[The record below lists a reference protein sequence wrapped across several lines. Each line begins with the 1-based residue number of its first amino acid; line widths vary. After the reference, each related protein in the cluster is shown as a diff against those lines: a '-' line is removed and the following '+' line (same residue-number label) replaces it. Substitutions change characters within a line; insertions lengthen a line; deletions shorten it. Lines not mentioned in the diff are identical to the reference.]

1 MQDHREEQLSAL
13 VDDELDAPPGALLT
27 RLVEDPES
35 RERWARYH
43 MIGDVLRDREVRL
56 APELGARVAAALASE
71 PALLV
76 PPARIPAR
84 VRATGAVPLRRWGFA
99 AGFAAV
105 ALLGASFVA
114 REPVQP
120 VAPGVA
126 EQAPPAA
133 GNLQQVIQDTARP
146 QEVAWEDARSAPA
159 ANPQTVEFHRRLNS
173 YLVNFN
179 EQRADLGVP
188 GVHPYV
194 RIVGFEAEP
203 EP

>member
-1 MQDHREEQLSAL
+1 MQDHQEEQLSAF

-27 RLVEDPES
+27 RLVEDRAS

-56 APELGARVAAALASE
+56 APELGVRVAAALATE

-76 PPARIPAR
+76 PPVGTPAR
-84 VRATGAVPLRRWGFA
+84 VRSPGLVPVRRWGLA
-99 AGFAAV
+99 AGIAAM

-114 REPVQP
+114 REPAQP
-120 VAPGVA
+120 VPAVA
-126 EQAPPAA
+126 EQPLPVT
-133 GNLQQVIQDTARP
+133 GNFQQVVQDGRRP
-146 QEVAWEDARSAPA
+146 QAVAWDDARGAPA

-179 EQRADLGVP
+179 EQRADLGMP

>member
-1 MQDHREEQLSAL
+1 MQNQEEQVSAF

-27 RLVEDPES
+27 RLVEDRES

-43 MIGDVLRDREVRL
+43 IIGDVLRDREVRL
-56 APELGARVAAALASE
+56 APELRERIAAALADE
-71 PALLV
+71 PALLA
-76 PPARIPAR
+76 PPASIPLQASGP
-84 VRATGAVPLRRWGFA
+84 RAISGRWGLA
-99 AGFAAV
+99 AGLAAV

-114 REPVQP
+114 REPAQPGPELADQVQP
-120 VAPGVA
+120 AT
-126 EQAPPAA
+126 EQA
-133 GNLQQVIQDTARP
+133 QQFTRSEPQPQAVTWDDTGGIA
-146 QEVAWEDARSAPA
+146 A

>member
-1 MQDHREEQLSAL
+1 MQQDEEQLSAF
-13 VDDELDAPPGALLT
+13 VDDELDAPAGALLT
-27 RLVEDPES
+27 RLIEDREN
-35 RERWARYH
+35 RERWVRYH
-43 MIGDVLRDREVRL
+43 LIGDVLRDRDVPL
-56 APELGARVAAALASE
+56 ATDLRARIADALAKE

-76 PPARIPAR
+76 PPVKSP
-84 VRATGAVPLRRWGFA
+84 VRTVAPRALAGRWALA
-99 AGFAAV
+99 AGLAAV
-105 ALLGASFVA
+105 AVFGASFVA

-120 VAPGVA
+120 DVSVAGWPTAAPVRQPPGS
-126 EQAPPAA
+126 AA
-133 GNLQQVIQDTARP
+133 QRQVVSWDEAGTAS
-146 QEVAWEDARSAPA
+146 V

>member
-1 MQDHREEQLSAL
+1 MQHEEEQLSAF
-13 VDDELDAPPGALLT
+13 VDDELDAPPGGVLT
-27 RLVEDPES
+27 RLVEDRDS

-43 MIGDVLRDREVRL
+43 MIGDVLRDRDVRL
-56 APELGARVAAALASE
+56 APELRERVAAALADE
-71 PALLV
+71 PALLSSPV
-76 PPARIPAR
+76 SVPARPSGP
-84 VRATGAVPLRRWGFA
+84 RASIGRWGLA
-99 AGFAAV
+99 AGLAAV

-120 VAPGVA
+120 DLNVADEA
-126 EQAPPAA
+126 RPAA
-133 GNLQQVIQDTARP
+133 ESAQQFTQVEP
-146 QEVAWEDARSAPA
+146 QPQAVTWDGTGSASAADAQS
-159 ANPQTVEFHRRLNS
+159 VEFHRRLNS

>member
-1 MQDHREEQLSAL
+1 MQDHQEEQLSAF
-13 VDDELDAPPGALLT
+13 VDDELDAPPGAFLA
-27 RLVEDPES
+27 RLVEDQES

-43 MIGDVLRDREVRL
+43 MIGDVLRDREAPL
-56 APELGARVAAALASE
+56 ALTLGARVADALAAE

-76 PPARIPAR
+76 PPVGKPALGPAAR
-84 VRATGAVPLRRWGFA
+84 VTPLRRWGLA
-99 AGFAAV
+99 AGFAAA

-114 REPVQP
+114 REPLQP
-120 VAPGVA
+120 VPVVA
-126 EQAPPAA
+126 EQGPP
-133 GNLQQVIQDTARP
+133 VI
-146 QEVAWEDARSAPA
+146 APA
-159 ANPQTVEFHRRLNS
+159 APVNADGVRPQAVAWDESRDVPPQNVEFHRRLNS

>member
-1 MQDHREEQLSAL
+1 MQDHLEEQLSAL
-13 VDDELDAPPGALLT
+13 VDDELDAPAGALLT
-27 RLVEDPES
+27 RVVEDPES

-56 APELGARVAAALASE
+56 TPDLSARIAAALEAE
-71 PALLV
+71 PVLLV
-76 PPARIPAR
+76 PTARSP
-84 VRATGAVPLRRWGFA
+84 VRTPEPHPGHLRRWGLA
-99 AGFAAV
+99 AGLAAV

-114 REPVQP
+114 REPAQP
-120 VAPGVA
+120 VADIADRG
-126 EQAPPAA
+126 PPAS
-133 GNLQQVIQDTARP
+133 GTVQQVGQETARP
-146 QEVAWEDARSAPA
+146 QPVAWQELRSGP
-159 ANPQTVEFHRRLNS
+159 PQNVEFHRRLNS

-179 EQRADLGVP
+179 EQRAELGVP

>member
-1 MQDHREEQLSAL
+1 MQDHREEQLSAF
-13 VDDELDAPPGALLT
+13 VDDELDAPAGAFLA

-43 MIGDVLRDREVRL
+43 MIGDVLRDREAPLDL
-56 APELGARVAAALASE
+56 ALGARVAAALATE
-71 PALLV
+71 PALLA
-76 PPARIPAR
+76 PPAAKPAR
-84 VRATGAVPLRRWGFA
+84 ASTARVTPLRRWGLA
-99 AGFAAV
+99 AGFAAA
-105 ALLGASFVA
+105 ALLGASFVT
-114 REPVQP
+114 RESPQP
-120 VAPGVA
+120 VAVVA
-126 EQAPPAA
+126 EQGSPASAPVEP
-133 GNLQQVIQDTARP
+133 VSRDEVRP
-146 QEVAWEDARSAPA
+146 QAVAWDELRDVP
-159 ANPQTVEFHRRLNS
+159 PQNVEFHRRLNS